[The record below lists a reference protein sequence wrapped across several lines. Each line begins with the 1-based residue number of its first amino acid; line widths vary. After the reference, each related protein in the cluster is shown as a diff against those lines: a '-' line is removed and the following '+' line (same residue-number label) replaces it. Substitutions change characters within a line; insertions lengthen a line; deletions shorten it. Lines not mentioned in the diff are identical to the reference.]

1 MSTTTMNGKGVEK
14 TSVVAYMEA
23 AVKRMQSHTTG
34 MDFQILEAIMRPKRQ
49 ILVEVP
55 LRRDD
60 GSYVTFPGFR
70 VQHNDARGPFKGGL
84 RYHPAVD
91 LEEVKTLACLMSM
104 KTAVVNIPFGG
115 GKGGIAVDPR
125 QMSAREVERLTRNFT
140 NLLGPLIGPDKDIP
154 APDVNT
160 NAQIMAWIVDEYCQ
174 KYGQQPGVVTGKP
187 IELGGSLGRDEA
199 TGRGAVLMAREAARE
214 HKIDMSKAKIVF
226 QGFGNLASFGAFI
239 AEQELGSTVVG
250 VSTSKGGIYNKKGFD
265 LVAAQAYYVKNGNL
279 KGFEGVEW
287 LTNEELLE
295 QECDILIPAGLEN
308 AITTKNAGKIKAKL
322 IVEGAN
328 DCTQSEA
335 DKILMERGITVIPDI
350 LANAGGV
357 IVSYFEWVQ
366 NLQNHYW
373 ELPRVRQE
381 LERTMV
387 QAYNQVHSKAQEY
400 QINYREAAYIIALS
414 RVARAMELRGGV

>member
-1 MSTTTMNGKGVEK
+1 MNKKGVAK
-14 TSVVAYMEA
+14 TSVAAYMEA
-23 AVKRMQSHTTG
+23 AAKMLREQNSG
-34 MDFQILEAIMRPKRQ
+34 MDLQLLNACMRPKRQ

-60 GSYVTFPGFR
+60 GSYVAYPGYR

-91 LEEVKTLACLMSM
+91 LEEVNTLACLMTL

-115 GKGGIAVDPR
+115 GKGGIQVDPR
-125 QMSAREVERLTRNFT
+125 AMSPREVERLTRNFT
-140 NLLGPLIGPDKDIP
+140 NLLGPSIGPDRDIS

-160 NAQIMAWIVDEYCQ
+160 NAQVMAWIVDEYCQ

-187 IELGGSLGRDEA
+187 IELGGSLGREEA
-199 TGRGAVLMAREAARE
+199 TGRGAMIMAREAARE
-214 HKIDMSKAKIVF
+214 HKIDMTKARVIF
-226 QGFGNLASFGAFI
+226 QGFGNLASFGAMI

-250 VSTSKGGIYNKKGFD
+250 VSTSKGAIYNRNGFD
-265 LVAAQAYYVKNGNL
+265 LVAAQSYYVKHGHL
-279 KGFEGVEW
+279 KGFEGVEY
-287 LTNEELLE
+287 LTNAELLE
-295 QECDILIPAGLEN
+295 QECDVLIPAGLEN
-308 AITTKNAGKIKAKL
+308 AITTKNAHKIKAKL

-328 DCTQSEA
+328 DCTESDA
-335 DKILMERGITVIPDI
+335 AKILLERGITVVPDI

-373 ELPRVRQE
+373 ELSRVRVE

-387 QAYNQVHSKAQEY
+387 QAFNQVSSRSREY
-400 QINYREAAYIIALS
+400 HASYRESAYIIALS
-414 RVARAMELRGGV
+414 RIVRAMELRGGV